1 MVGQT
6 VGRWRIYSVIL
17 ASVARAMLP
26 LLLVFSLFLLWR
38 GHNEPGGGF
47 TGGLVAAA
55 GFALYAMAFQ
65 PRSVRR
71 VIRVDLRTLMGAGL
85 LCAAVA
91 GIVGMAQGKPFM
103 TGVWVSLY
111 GPDGVSVEIGTPFL
125 FDVGVYLVVFSVTLS
140 IILSKAEER

>member
-1 MVGQT
+1 M
-6 VGRWRIYSVIL
+6 IL

-85 LCAAVA
+85 LCAAAA
-91 GIVGMAQGKPFM
+91 GVIGMAQGKPFM
-103 TGVWVSLY
+103 TGVWISWH
-111 GPDGVSVEIGTPFL
+111 GPEGIAVEIGTPFL
-125 FDVGVYLVVFSVTLS
+125 FDVGVYLVVLSVTLS